1 MINNKNKYLAL
12 SIILMLLLSY
22 YLAIDKTLLLRRE
35 SIRLEKQ
42 SEQYSNIPK
51 KLNLLLQK
59 NKYYDS
65 VLDGMDFNDTS
76 IQNNLI
82 RTINQTAK
90 SHDVK
95 VMDFNQPHE
104 YQIGETTEF
113 TYSFN
118 LNGNFIDILNVLYKI
133 EEKGSFGNIVH
144 LDFEKT
150 RDYKTN
156 KSSLNAT
163 ALIQQV
169 K

>member
-1 MINNKNKYLAL
+1 MIHTKNKYLGIG
-12 SIILMLLLSY
+12 IILLLGLSY
-22 YLAIDKTLLLRRE
+22 YAAIDKTLILREE
-35 SIRLEKQ
+35 SVRLTNQ
-42 SEQYSNIPK
+42 SEQYNNIPK

-59 NKYYDS
+59 NKHYDS
-65 VLDGMDFNDTS
+65 VLNGMDFNDTS

-90 SHDVK
+90 GNDVK

-104 YQIGETTEF
+104 YKIGETTAY
-113 TYSFN
+113 TYSFD
-118 LNGNFIDILNVLYKI
+118 LNGDFVDILKVIYKI

-156 KSSLNAT
+156 RSSLNAT